1 MERKKTMAMLALGLV
16 MALVLSPVLVQAT
29 GIQYNDRNQSNENTG
44 SRRQFEAASTNR
56 IRRMAGTQARLGL
69 TNQQGETPL
78 RQRNREDGYLNY
90 SLVDELPE
98 YI

>member
-16 MALVLSPVLVQAT
+16 MALVLSPVLVRAT

-44 SRRQFEAASTNR
+44 LRRQFKAASANR

-69 TNQQGETPL
+69 TNQQGETP
-78 RQRNREDGYLNY
+78 RAR
-90 SLVDELPE
+90 
-98 YI
+98 

>member
-16 MALVLSPVLVQAT
+16 MALVLSPMLVRAT

-44 SRRQFEAASTNR
+44 LRRQFKAASANR

-69 TNQQGETPL
+69 TKQQGETP
-78 RQRNREDGYLNY
+78 RAR
-90 SLVDELPE
+90 
-98 YI
+98 